1 MAAHENNRE
10 NNQNNNQNNNRN
22 NTRNNRPVTDG
33 DKILALAPQIL
44 ELLKGVQQVE
54 LDNFSM
60 EIGDLELFIPTGL
73 AHAQHPAHQQATRIK
88 PTALIPE
95 QFVRT
100 PVSFPAKIREITLGA
115 TRAEGGSRSGTVT
128 IGGATAPAFS
138 DFSRPPIHPPA
149 IALDVFDMEVQLPK
163 VLKENVREVMNDPA
177 EWARM
182 NVNKFGADLVTVHLT
197 STDPLFRNTSPAD
210 ACKTVEEVLQAVDV
224 PLIIGGCGDPKKDAA
239 VFTEIA
245 AMAEGERL
253 LLNSVT
259 LEMAEVKTL
268 ETVANAAK
276 KHDHVVLAFTGLE
289 LNSAKELNRRLYEYL
304 PLEQIVM
311 DLTTVALGYGLEY
324 SFSIHERAR
333 YAALMG
339 DTELQH
345 PVISAS
351 TNAWGAREAWMQMAP
366 EYGSRELRGP
376 IWETINALTLLL
388 AGIDIYMMMHPAAVL
403 TLRDV
408 VKRLNDIGPVQQ
420 EQVRDW
426 VSVRV

>member
-1 MAAHENNRE
+1 MADSK
-10 NNQNNNQNNNRN
+10 RN
-22 NTRNNRPVTDG
+22 KVDG
-33 DKILALAPQIL
+33 EMIFSLAPQIL

-54 LDNFSM
+54 LENFSM
-60 EIGDLELFIPTGL
+60 EIGDLELFIPTSTVPSVHHPA
-73 AHAQHPAHQQATRIK
+73 AHAQKIK
-88 PTALIPE
+88 PAVLIPE
-95 QFVRT
+95 QFTRT

-115 TRAEGGSRSGTVT
+115 TRAEGGSRSHTVT
-128 IGGATAPAFS
+128 IGGATSPAFS
-138 DFSRPPIHPPA
+138 DFSVPPVHPPA

-163 VLKENVREVMNDPA
+163 ALKDNVREVMNDPA

-182 NVNKFGADLVTVHLT
+182 NVKKFGADLVTVHLT
-197 STDPLFRNTSPAD
+197 STDPLFRNTTPAE
-210 ACKTVEEVLQAVDV
+210 ACKTVDAVLQAVDV
-224 PLIIGGCGDPKKDAA
+224 PLIIGGCGDPRKDAA
-239 VFTEIA
+239 VFSEIA

-259 LEMAEVKTL
+259 LEMAEAKTL
-268 ETVANAAK
+268 EKVAIAARENG
-276 KHDHVVLAFTGLE
+276 HVLLGFTGLE

-304 PLEQIVM
+304 PPEQIVM

-376 IWETINALTLLL
+376 IWETINALTLFL

-408 VKRLNDIGPVQQ
+408 VKRLNDTKPVLP
-420 EQVRDW
+420 EQVHDW
-426 VSVRV
+426 VSVRT